1 MWNSLT
7 LDPSPKMEREDE
19 EIDFKIKANFT
30 VAYLMQRF
38 FMKIFWACP
47 EGRAFRCNLPAGRQ
61 VFCSFLIKGFP
72 LQSLT
77 LVPQVVLFVAIG
89 LKIIC

>member
-7 LDPSPKMEREDE
+7 LDLSPKMEREDE

-30 VAYLMQRF
+30 VAYFYAAVFLKKYFGRVRRL
-38 FMKIFWACP
+38 AD
-47 EGRAFRCNLPAGRQ
+47 RAFRCNLFAQRQ
-61 VFCSFLIKGFP
+61 QKVFP

-77 LVPQVVLFVAIG
+77 LVLQVILFVAMV
-89 LKIIC
+89 

>member
-1 MWNSLT
+1 
-7 LDPSPKMEREDE
+7 MEREDE

-38 FMKIFWACP
+38 FYKNILCVSA
-47 EGRAFRCNLPAGRQ
+47 EKADRAFRCNLFAQRQ
-61 VFCSFLIKGFP
+61 QKVFP

-77 LVPQVVLFVAIG
+77 LVPQVILFVAMV
-89 LKIIC
+89 LKIVETTQGMLCY